1 MYFVTDEYDYI
12 QNSIYKTYLAC
23 DSVSH
28 ETLLSHHYR
37 CHKDIIEFS
46 NRKYYHG
53 RLSVDSKVKE
63 ETPLIFV
70 DIPESTTYLRNSS
83 PREAELIARYAA
95 AHKDK
100 ALGVITPFANQKE
113 CIAEIINERGINN
126 VTCGTVH
133 AFQGDEKDIVIFSLA
148 ITGQTGEKTYNWLK
162 NNKELINVAVSRAK
176 EQFIVLG
183 DSNRINTLHNSNP
196 EEKDDLFELVN
207 YVKTNGR
214 STVTARNSNSRA
226 LGVKPYSTQTETAF
240 MENLSHALENIMNND
255 GRCSIKKEVP
265 VKQVFGETFSHTD
278 FFYRGQFDFVV
289 YQKNYAK
296 QDMPILAIELDGKE
310 HKENDVVIERD
321 RKKNQICREHNF
333 ELIRVENSYARRYYH
348 VKNIL
353 MEYFKKIN
361 GR

>member
-1 MYFVTDEYDYI
+1 
-12 QNSIYKTYLAC
+12 
-23 DSVSH
+23 
-28 ETLLSHHYR
+28 
-37 CHKDIIEFS
+37 
-46 NRKYYHG
+46 
-53 RLSVDSKVKE
+53 
-63 ETPLIFV
+63 
-70 DIPESTTYLRNSS
+70 
-83 PREAELIARYAA
+83 
-95 AHKDK
+95 
-100 ALGVITPFANQKE
+100 
-113 CIAEIINERGINN
+113 
-126 VTCGTVH
+126 
-133 AFQGDEKDIVIFSLA
+133 
-148 ITGQTGEKTYNWLK
+148 
-162 NNKELINVAVSRAK
+162 
-176 EQFIVLG
+176 
-183 DSNRINTLHNSNP
+183 
-196 EEKDDLFELVN
+196 
-207 YVKTNGR
+207 
-214 STVTARNSNSRA
+214 
-226 LGVKPYSTQTETAF
+226 
-240 MENLSHALENIMNND
+240 MNND